1 MEKKKCFAD
10 YGGRCLALKK
20 KECKNCKFY
29 RTDVQYGELERDV
42 RGYGGPKK

>member
-10 YGGRCLALKK
+10 YDGRCLALKK

-29 RTDVQYGELERDV
+29 RTDLQYGELERDV